1 MVASAMPLPGG
12 LLPAA
17 VAATVLPYAVSG
29 GPDRNSTSC
38 ATPEK
43 AGVAV
48 LLLLPLGLV
57 GPLLLL
63 LPAMLGSACGAWSPL
78 CRGKSTRGFRDG

>member
-1 MVASAMPLPGG
+1 MPLPGG

-29 GPDRNSTSC
+29 GPDRNSTSW

-48 LLLLPLGLV
+48 LLLLLPLGLV
-57 GPLLLL
+57 GLLLLL
-63 LPAMLGSACGAWSPL
+63 LPAKLGSACGAWSPL
-78 CRGKSTRGFRDG
+78 CGVTKAHMHI